1 MKITLEFSTGQELDC
16 RMLEGAMTAMS
27 RCLLNHLSSEDV
39 VSEPTAEGDALEE
52 VSAEA
57 VAPVEE
63 KPLVVQ
69 PKARKPRKSTKT
81 EKKEAEPA
89 LSAESPADS
98 EGEGEAPQTKQEQ
111 SDLPFSEGEETDSKP
126 QSEPAP
132 QPVQQPTAPTMT
144 AAEFRQV
151 IDIDLNGPFIVS
163 KAVIPSMIKKGHGK
177 IINICSMMSE
187 LGRETVSAYA
197 AAKGGLKMLTRNI
210 CSEYGEYNIQCN
222 GIGPGYIAT
231 PQTAPLRER
240 QPDGSRHPFDS
251 FIVAKTPAARW
262 GTPEDLQGP
271 AVFLASEASNFVNGL
286 VLYVDG
292 GILAYIGKQP
302 K

>member
-27 RCLLNHLSSEDV
+27 RCLLNHLSSDV
-39 VSEPTAEGDALEE
+39 VSEPAAGGDALEE
-52 VSAEA
+52 VNAEA

-111 SDLPFSEGEETDSKP
+111 SDLPFAEGEETDSKL

-132 QPVQQPTAPTMT
+132 QPKTVPQPEPVSQPAQQPTAPTMT
-144 AAEFRQV
+144 AAEFRQKLV
-151 IDIDLNGPFIVS
+151 
-163 KAVIPSMIKKGHGK
+163 
-177 IINICSMMSE
+177 E
-187 LGRETVSAYA
+187 LRAQLGVE
-197 AAKGGLKMLTRNI
+197 M
-210 CSEYGEYNIQCN
+210 E
-222 GIGPGYIAT
+222 T
-231 PQTAPLRER
+231 PQAL
-240 QPDGSRHPFDS
+240 QLSRTISARCNHLYGTTKPSTLPQDKLYEFVHNEMMNLTWNADHTDFEDPIPF
-251 FIVAKTPAARW
+251 
-262 GTPEDLQGP
+262 
-271 AVFLASEASNFVNGL
+271 
-286 VLYVDG
+286 
-292 GILAYIGKQP
+292 
-302 K
+302 

>member
-27 RCLLNHLSSEDV
+27 RCLLNHLSSDV
-39 VSEPTAEGDALEE
+39 VSEPAAEGDALEE

-111 SDLPFSEGEETDSKP
+111 S
-126 QSEPAP
+126 EPAP
-132 QPVQQPTAPTMT
+132 QPKPVPQPEPVSQPAQQPTAPTMT
-144 AAEFRQV
+144 AAEFRRKLV
-151 IDIDLNGPFIVS
+151 
-163 KAVIPSMIKKGHGK
+163 
-177 IINICSMMSE
+177 E
-187 LGRETVSAYA
+187 LRAQLGVE
-197 AAKGGLKMLTRNI
+197 M
-210 CSEYGEYNIQCN
+210 E
-222 GIGPGYIAT
+222 T
-231 PQTAPLRER
+231 PQAL
-240 QPDGSRHPFDS
+240 QLSRAISARCNHLYGTTKPSTLPGDKLYEFVHNEMMNLTWNADHTDFEDPIPF
-251 FIVAKTPAARW
+251 
-262 GTPEDLQGP
+262 
-271 AVFLASEASNFVNGL
+271 
-286 VLYVDG
+286 
-292 GILAYIGKQP
+292 
-302 K
+302 

>member
-27 RCLLNHLSSEDV
+27 RCLLNHLSSDV
-39 VSEPTAEGDALEE
+39 VSEPAAEGDALEE

-69 PKARKPRKSTKT
+69 PKARKPRNRTKT

-111 SDLPFSEGEETDSKP
+111 SDLPFAEGEESKPEP

-132 QPVQQPTAPTMT
+132 QPKPVPQSEPVSQPAQQPTAPTMT
-144 AAEFRQV
+144 AAEFRQKLV
-151 IDIDLNGPFIVS
+151 
-163 KAVIPSMIKKGHGK
+163 
-177 IINICSMMSE
+177 E
-187 LGRETVSAYA
+187 LRAQLGVE
-197 AAKGGLKMLTRNI
+197 M
-210 CSEYGEYNIQCN
+210 E
-222 GIGPGYIAT
+222 T
-231 PQTAPLRER
+231 PQAL
-240 QPDGSRHPFDS
+240 QLSRTISARCNHLYGTTKPSTLPGDKLYEFVHNEMMNLTWNADHTDFEDPIPF
-251 FIVAKTPAARW
+251 
-262 GTPEDLQGP
+262 
-271 AVFLASEASNFVNGL
+271 
-286 VLYVDG
+286 
-292 GILAYIGKQP
+292 
-302 K
+302 

>member
-27 RCLLNHLSSEDV
+27 RCLLNHLSSDV
-39 VSEPTAEGDALEE
+39 VSEPAAEGDALED

-111 SDLPFSEGEETDSKP
+111 SDLPFAEGEETDSKP

-132 QPVQQPTAPTMT
+132 QPTVSTMT
-144 AAEFRQV
+144 AAEFRQKLV
-151 IDIDLNGPFIVS
+151 
-163 KAVIPSMIKKGHGK
+163 
-177 IINICSMMSE
+177 E
-187 LGRETVSAYA
+187 LRAQLGVE
-197 AAKGGLKMLTRNI
+197 M
-210 CSEYGEYNIQCN
+210 E
-222 GIGPGYIAT
+222 T
-231 PQTAPLRER
+231 PQAL
-240 QPDGSRHPFDS
+240 QLSRTISARCNHLYGTTKPSTLPGDKLYEFVHNEMMNLTWNADHTDFEDPIPF
-251 FIVAKTPAARW
+251 
-262 GTPEDLQGP
+262 
-271 AVFLASEASNFVNGL
+271 
-286 VLYVDG
+286 
-292 GILAYIGKQP
+292 
-302 K
+302 